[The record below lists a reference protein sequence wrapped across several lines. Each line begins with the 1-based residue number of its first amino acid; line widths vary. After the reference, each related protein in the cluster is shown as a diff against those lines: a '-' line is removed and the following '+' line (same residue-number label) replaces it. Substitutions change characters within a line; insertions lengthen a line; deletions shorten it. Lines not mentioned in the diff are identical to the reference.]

1 MSCPF
6 IQYSIAYCKKAYIF
20 LLLLQLQLIL
30 LLNNIFKTQAI
41 TLVALIVAMILFSNL
56 LVLGIAYWSGV
67 QIHSGADLISLLED
81 SSNTGMLKSVVALNH
96 LLTFTLSP
104 LLFIG
109 IFYRDRF
116 LPYLSL
122 NHFNPA
128 YLLLFPLALFSLYPL
143 MGYISFF
150 IEKIEWPELLDNMD
164 KDSMSALAGLLTMDH
179 PSDLVVNILLLG
191 VLPGIGEELLF
202 RGVIQK
208 EIIEKWQNPHTAIW
222 ITAIIFSL
230 FHFQV
235 TGFIPKMMIGAIL
248 GYAYYYSGSLILP
261 MIIHALNNSFAT
273 VSLYLSGGK
282 LDINTIETENIP
294 LTGVVISTILF
305 SYIWY
310 TIRRTTSPIA

>member
-1 MSCPF
+1 
-6 IQYSIAYCKKAYIF
+6 
-20 LLLLQLQLIL
+20 
-30 LLNNIFKTQAI
+30 
-41 TLVALIVAMILFSNL
+41 
-56 LVLGIAYWSGV
+56 
-67 QIHSGADLISLLED
+67 
-81 SSNTGMLKSVVALNH
+81 
-96 LLTFTLSP
+96 
-104 LLFIG
+104 
-109 IFYRDRF
+109 
-116 LPYLSL
+116 
-122 NHFNPA
+122 
-128 YLLLFPLALFSLYPL
+128 
-143 MGYISFF
+143 
-150 IEKIEWPELLDNMD
+150 MD